1 MSKSSDNPNEFREQG
16 NQEFK
21 QGHFQK
27 AIEHYSVALKLL
39 NELSLS
45 DTIKTDLTKCYSN
58 RAQCYINLEQ
68 YEDAI
73 EDTTRGTDIRHRCR
87 EDFVSFVQHWN
98 IHLRIRNLCI
108 VERMHSND

>member
-1 MSKSSDNPNEFREQG
+1 MSNELREQG

-27 AIEHYSVALKLL
+27 AIEHYSDAVKLL
-39 NELSLS
+39 IELPLS

-58 RAQCYINLEQ
+58 RAQCYVNLEQ

-73 EDTTRGTDIRHRCR
+73 EDTTRGTDNFDCFN
-87 EDFVSFVQHWN
+87 EDLILFVKHWN
-98 IHLRIRNLCI
+98 THQRIRNHCI
-108 VERMHSND
+108 VERMHLND

>member
-1 MSKSSDNPNEFREQG
+1 MISLMRKQFDRSFRSFFFRSIIMSKSSDNPNEFREQG

-27 AIEHYSVALKLL
+27 AIEHYSDALKLL

-73 EDTTRGTDIRHRCR
+73 EDTTRGTDIRNRYR
-87 EDFVSFVQHWN
+87 F
-98 IHLRIRNLCI
+98 I
-108 VERMHSND
+108 